1 MLPQTASEMLSYGK
15 SLSITWMSRSSI
27 WKLFLGS
34 PSYSVVFRHMYR
46 TKRSVQSEGSGLL
59 ESIHSITARI
69 LDALLHSRGNLLAH
83 QAMKQ

>member
-1 MLPQTASEMLSYGK
+1 
-15 SLSITWMSRSSI
+15 
-27 WKLFLGS
+27 
-34 PSYSVVFRHMYR
+34 MYR